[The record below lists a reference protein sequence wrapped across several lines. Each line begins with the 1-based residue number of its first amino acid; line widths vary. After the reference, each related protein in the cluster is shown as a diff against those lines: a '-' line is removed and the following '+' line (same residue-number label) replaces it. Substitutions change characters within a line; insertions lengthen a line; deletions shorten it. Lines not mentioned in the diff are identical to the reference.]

1 MDKYL
6 ADTNFQQFFLVD
18 GFPQLTPERGYQ
30 LHPPPGSYLMV
41 TKLCLPPWAY
51 LVVTKLCLP
60 PLGLS
65 RGYNIIPTHPWA
77 YLVLSRSSSDPEFSM
92 IA

>member
-30 LHPPPGSYLMV
+30 LNPPPR
-41 TKLCLPPWAY
+41 AY

>member
-1 MDKYL
+1 VLSSSALL
-6 ADTNFQQFFLVD
+6 AQKAQLIKFTLLKDMILIEKPGIFF
-18 GFPQLTPERGYQ
+18 E
-30 LHPPPGSYLMV
+30 
-41 TKLCLPPWAY
+41 AY